1 MGGGA
6 YDLDVAQ
13 EARSTN
19 TDVFS
24 YRGYGSTAEQ
34 AAQRRSVHPEL
45 NPFGKIRECVNP
57 TPIVVAMD
65 VTRSRGDDSRIIYN
79 KLPLFIG
86 QIIMKNYVPG
96 PAVSF
101 AAIGDATAEDQAP
114 LQVGQFEADNRLD
127 AVLSKIW
134 LEEGGGGSGQ
144 ESYEL
149 AAYFYARHSKLSCVD
164 EGRRGFFFFLGDE
177 GFYPEV
183 SKEQIKSVLGR
194 EVHESVDSAQIFAEL
209 QRKFHVFLIFP
220 QKSMNERKKDIDAE
234 IKKRVEAAGGLYE
247 GVDVRASLIWD
258 NRNDLDLH
266 VVAPSGE
273 HIYYGHK
280 QSACGGWLDVDQNV
294 RGETTKPVENIRW
307 RKGSAP
313 AGCYR
318 IYVQNYRFHEP
329 DHAPTDFRVEIEVN
343 GEVRHFQHT
352 ISCKGEIG
360 TQSDIPVYE
369 FDFDPQK
376 RPESTAERAEYKNY
390 SDDVIL
396 EQWAN
401 VIPPSHILKI
411 SDPKA
416 IVDVMLGALAL
427 VGGDRDLET
436 YLSDMREREQLDLR
450 QDQALQTLGDLASS
464 LSMSRSSVSGAV
476 PVPSRDARRSSR
488 TTRL

>member
-6 YDLDVAQ
+6 YDFDVAE
-13 EARSTN
+13 EARSSS

-24 YRGYGSTAEQ
+24 YRGYGTSAEE
-34 AAQRRSVHPEL
+34 ASQRRSVHPDL
-45 NPFGKIRECVNP
+45 NPSGKIRECMNP

-96 PAVSF
+96 PAISF
-101 AAIGDATAEDQAP
+101 AAIGDAAAGDQAP

-127 AVLSKIW
+127 DVLSRIW

-149 AAYFYARHSKLSCVD
+149 AAYFYARHSKLACLD

-177 GFYPEV
+177 GFYPQV
-183 SKEQIKSVLGR
+183 SKEQVRRVLGR
-194 EVHESVDSAQIFAEL
+194 EIKESVDSAQIFAEL
-209 QRKFHVFLIFP
+209 QRKYHVFLIYP
-220 QKSMNERKKDIDAE
+220 QKTMAERKQDIDAE

-266 VVAPSGE
+266 MITPAGE
-273 HIYYGHK
+273 HIYYGNK
-280 QSACGGWLDVDQNV
+280 KSTCAGWLDVDQNV
-294 RGETTKPVENIRW
+294 HGETKKPVENIRW

-313 AGCYR
+313 PGRYR
-318 IYVQNYRFHEP
+318 VYVQNYRFHEP
-329 DHAPTDFRVEIEVN
+329 DRAPTRFRVEVEVN
-343 GEVRHFQHT
+343 GVVKHFEDT
-352 ISCKGEIG
+352 ISQKGEI
-360 TQSDIPVYE
+360 QKDSAINVYE
-369 FDFDPQK
+369 FDFDPGQRK
-376 RPESTAERAEYKNY
+376 EQALERKEYAAY
-390 SDDVIL
+390 SDEVIL
-396 EQWAN
+396 KQWAS
-401 VIPPSHILKI
+401 VIPPAHILQI
-411 SDPKA
+411 EDPKA

-436 YLSDMREREQLDLR
+436 YLGDMRERQQLDLR
-450 QDQALQTLGDLASS
+450 QDQALATLGNLASAV
-464 LSMSRSSVSGAV
+464 SMSRTSVSGTV
-476 PVPSRDARRSSR
+476 PPPAGPRRSSR
-488 TTRL
+488 STRL